1 MILVSDTKSAD
12 AQSRLRAIKETADGF
27 KIAEYDLKFR
37 GPGDYFPNKSGNAR
51 QSGSFGTMVNADMLT
66 LKEAMTAAEAVLA
79 RDPNL
84 ENEENLYAAFLTR
97 QLMSADEKAMQ

>member
-1 MILVSDTKSAD
+1 MRT
-12 AQSRLRAIKETADGF
+12 TYDGY

-51 QSGSFGTMVNADMLT
+51 QSGSFGTMVTADMLT

-84 ENEENLYAAFLTR
+84 ENEENIYAAFLTR